1 MIKPLIYFDNAATTR
16 VKPDC
21 VYEAFNFFVREIGVS
36 PGRGAYSLGIEAS
49 RMLYQARRTVANY
62 FGSFD
67 PSNVVFTKNS
77 TEALNLFIRGY
88 LKTGDHVIISSYE
101 HNAVLRPVH
110 RLKELGII
118 DYSIVSP
125 EGLEDIS
132 KLVEYIKPNTRLA
145 IITLASNLTGKI
157 VFDSTI
163 ADFLKQQNITVLLDA
178 SQGAGKLDVKI
189 SRDSID
195 AVAFT
200 GHKDLLA
207 MPGVGGLV
215 LNKFLRLEPLIQ
227 GGTGIYGHYYSNPD
241 IFPESYESGTLNMP
255 SIWSLKTSLDYLTE
269 HKKAIKEKEK
279 NLTEYL
285 LNSLVS
291 IPDTT
296 IYEAEKRRVPTMCFN
311 LSGVPSNQ
319 IVEKLSDHNICVR
332 GGIHCAILAHETI
345 GTAKTGAVR
354 VSLCYMNTKEE
365 IDSMCTVLKG
375 L

>member
-227 GGTGIYGHYYSNPD
+227 GGTGIYGHYYSRDHPK
-241 IFPESYESGTLNMP
+241 YCV
-255 SIWSLKTSLDYLTE
+255 
-269 HKKAIKEKEK
+269 
-279 NLTEYL
+279 NLRY
-285 LNSLVS
+285 
-291 IPDTT
+291 
-296 IYEAEKRRVPTMCFN
+296 
-311 LSGVPSNQ
+311 GV
-319 IVEKLSDHNICVR
+319 E
-332 GGIHCAILAHETI
+332 
-345 GTAKTGAVR
+345 
-354 VSLCYMNTKEE
+354 
-365 IDSMCTVLKG
+365 
-375 L
+375 